1 LEYISDSHIV
11 QEKNNHTDI
20 FTLGE
25 EINIQDI
32 PLLSQQSTFCL
43 EEENHLEEE
52 HVDCE
57 TMPSVKP
64 TDSQSIIDALK
75 EEELPFR
82 ESLSE
87 KNFLF

>member
-1 LEYISDSHIV
+1 ML
-11 QEKNNHTDI
+11 I
-20 FTLGE
+20 FSLQGE

-32 PLLSQQSTFCL
+32 PLLSQQSTFFL
-43 EEENHLEEE
+43 EEENHVEEE

-57 TMPSVKP
+57 TIPSVEP
-64 TDSQSIIDALK
+64 TDSQSITDVLK

-87 KNFLF
+87 KKSLLF